1 MNCFIDSNSGKID
14 YRTAIETQLK
24 NSCLPQG
31 LPCCNVPLINSVLSM
46 PALNHISFSAKKNY
60 PMIDEIKYLKGTDFI
75 LSECKL
81 TNSVN
86 LWSYRSS
93 IGMTRL
99 QILDFFP
106 QISIFHNYK
115 KIRT

>member
-46 PALNHISFSAKKNY
+46 PALNHISFSAKKNF
-60 PMIDEIKYLKGTDFI
+60 PIIDEIK
-75 LSECKL
+75 
-81 TNSVN
+81 
-86 LWSYRSS
+86 
-93 IGMTRL
+93 
-99 QILDFFP
+99 
-106 QISIFHNYK
+106 
-115 KIRT
+115 

>member
-46 PALNHISFSAKKNY
+46 PALNHISFSAKKTSQ
-60 PMIDEIKYLKGTDFI
+60 LLT
-75 LSECKL
+75 KL
-81 TNSVN
+81 NN
-86 LWSYRSS
+86 
-93 IGMTRL
+93 
-99 QILDFFP
+99 
-106 QISIFHNYK
+106 
-115 KIRT
+115 